1 MHCIFIIDKSN
12 WGFNFFQFLI
22 TFIIFINIK
31 NVNLVNFIKL
41 FYKKIF
47 YFIFLLLLFIFI
59 LNPVYWTE
67 PTAFFYAIKWMS
79 HYYHD
84 ICTTTLGSCL
94 SAKDLPPTYL
104 LIWLSVKLPLMIILI
119 LLIPFSEKYINR
131 EQKNFSVW
139 IYSWNINIYS
149 PFINSNE
156 CKPLR

>member
-1 MHCIFIIDKSN
+1 MSIWLLCTYLSFNIFEKLLKNKSLTYLQISLIAICTAFLLSIRVT
-12 WGFNFFQFLI
+12 GVLIFFQFLI

-84 ICTTTLGSCL
+84 ICTTTL
-94 SAKDLPPTYL
+94 DL
-104 LIWLSVKLPLMIILI
+104 V
-119 LLIPFSEKYINR
+119 
-131 EQKNFSVW
+131 
-139 IYSWNINIYS
+139 
-149 PFINSNE
+149 
-156 CKPLR
+156 